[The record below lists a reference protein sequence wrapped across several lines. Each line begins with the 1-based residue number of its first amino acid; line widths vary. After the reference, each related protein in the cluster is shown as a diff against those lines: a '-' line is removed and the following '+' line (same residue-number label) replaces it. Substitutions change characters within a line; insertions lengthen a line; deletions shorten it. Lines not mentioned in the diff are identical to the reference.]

1 MANKEHLKIL
11 KQGVEAWNEWRKKNP
26 NIRPDLSR
34 ADLRNSDF
42 IDIDFRDVN
51 LSAAHLSHSK
61 IRGNLTGVNL
71 RRANLVS
78 TDLTSATLVRADLT
92 GANLMGTNLL
102 WAVLT
107 DASLRSAVI
116 GHTVLADIDLSHAK
130 DLEMVNHTAPSSIG
144 TDTLLRSKGTI
155 PEVFLRGA
163 GLPDDLIQYFRSQTS
178 PIEFNSCFISYSTKD
193 QEFAQRLYNDLQ
205 ANSVR
210 CWFAPHDIQ
219 GGKKIHEQIDDA
231 IRIHERVLLILSPES
246 INSAWVKTE
255 IAKTR
260 KREIAEKRQ
269 MLFPIRLV
277 EFDVLREWE
286 CFDADAGTD
295 SAREIR
301 EYFIPDFSNWK
312 DHDSY
317 QKAFSK
323 LLVDLKKGEKS
334 KVAPAT

>member
-116 GHTVLADIDLSHAK
+116 GHTLLADIDLSHAK
-130 DLEMVNHTAPSSIG
+130 DLAFARPAVYRAAWSVATSTTSG
-144 TDTLLRSKGTI
+144 WLG
-155 PEVFLRGA
+155 
-163 GLPDDLIQYFRSQTS
+163 GLPTYS
-178 PIEFNSCFISYSTKD
+178 PMRRLTWESLPVIGARTVVRASST
-193 QEFAQRLYNDLQ
+193 
-205 ANSVR
+205 
-210 CWFAPHDIQ
+210 
-219 GGKKIHEQIDDA
+219 
-231 IRIHERVLLILSPES
+231 RVCS
-246 INSAWVKTE
+246 T
-255 IAKTR
+255 
-260 KREIAEKRQ
+260 
-269 MLFPIRLV
+269 
-277 EFDVLREWE
+277 
-286 CFDADAGTD
+286 C
-295 SAREIR
+295 AR
-301 EYFIPDFSNWK
+301 
-312 DHDSY
+312 
-317 QKAFSK
+317 A
-323 LLVDLKKGEKS
+323 
-334 KVAPAT
+334 